1 MTSEQVAQSSS
12 ENMRASCQKKLIRLV
27 HYKESQIVLK
37 TGQYEKII
45 LQQMTASRSSVALNY
60 LQTGLGILFTTFL
73 ETKTRLQINE
83 SLFGVLH

>member
-37 TGQYEKII
+37 TGQYEKMF

-60 LQTGLGILFTTFL
+60 FQTGLGILFTTFL
-73 ETKTRLQINE
+73 GTKTRLEINVN
-83 SLFGVLH
+83 LFGVLH